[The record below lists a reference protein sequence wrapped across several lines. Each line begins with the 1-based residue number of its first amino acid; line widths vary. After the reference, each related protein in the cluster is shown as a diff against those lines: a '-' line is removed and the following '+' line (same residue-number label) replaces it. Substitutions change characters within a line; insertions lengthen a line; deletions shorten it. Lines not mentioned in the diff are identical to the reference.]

1 MPDRDFCLSPVA
13 ELTSWLVAGGL
24 DGAAREELL
33 VGYCERLVGY
43 GVPLMRLHVAQRA
56 LHPRFGGIGFDWLR
70 DGVDGGVSLERYA
83 HSAEPL
89 QQWLQSPLYHLLSS
103 HETEYRVRLSDVVE
117 RNRFPL
123 LTELWEA
130 GATDYFATGLLFQK
144 SPEAAKIDVK
154 NMPQGMLISYCSD
167 APEGFSEEDLH
178 LIRCTL
184 PSLGLALKSTANR
197 RMAQDL
203 LQAYLGRDAGER
215 VLSGEIQLGSVEELN
230 AVICL
235 FDLSGFTS
243 LAEQIPGPEMIAML
257 NAYHGLAVTAIQER
271 GGNVLKFMGDGL
283 LAMFD
288 QPDPERAAC
297 AALDMVSELS
307 DRVAAT
313 NRARE
318 REGLPVARCTFA
330 LHAGQIYYGNI
341 GAENRLDFTVIGPAV
356 NLTARIADMHR
367 ALGRRVILSEQ
378 VFEAARKGNHDLVSL
393 GRYVLRGVSQP
404 QELYTIWP
412 DTWV

>member
-1 MPDRDFCLSPVA
+1 MPDHDFSYPPAVELSA
-13 ELTSWLVAGGL
+13 WLVARGL
-24 DGAAREELL
+24 DGTAREDLL
-33 VGYCERLVGY
+33 TGYCDRLVGF
-43 GVPLMRLHVAQRA
+43 GVPLLRLHVAQRA

-70 DGVDGGVSLERYA
+70 DGGGVSLERYV
-83 HSAEPL
+83 HSAEPPL
-89 QQWLQSPLYHLLSS
+89 QWLQSPLYHLLASG
-103 HETEYRVRLSDVVE
+103 EMEYRVRLDDSVDPS
-117 RNRFPL
+117 RFPML
-123 LTELWEA
+123 AELRDK
-130 GATDYFATGLLFQK
+130 GATDYFATGLFFEK
-144 SPEAAKIDVK
+144 APDPSEIDL
-154 NMPQGMLISYCSD
+154 NNTPQGMLTSYTTD
-167 APEGFSEEDLH
+167 APQGFSESDLR

-184 PSLGLALKSTANR
+184 PPLGLALKSTANR

-203 LQAYLGRDAGER
+203 LQAYLGRDAGQR
-215 VLSGEIQLGSVEELN
+215 VLSGEIELGSVEELN

-257 NAYHGLAVTAIQER
+257 NAYHGLAVAAIQER

-288 QPDPERAAC
+288 QPDPEQAAC
-297 AALDMVSELS
+297 AALDMVIELS

-318 REGLPVARCTFA
+318 RDGLPVARCTFA
-330 LHAGQIYYGNI
+330 LHAGKIYYGNI

-367 ALGRRVILSEQ
+367 ALGRRVILTQ
-378 VFEAARKGNHDLVSL
+378 PVFDAARKGSHDLVSL